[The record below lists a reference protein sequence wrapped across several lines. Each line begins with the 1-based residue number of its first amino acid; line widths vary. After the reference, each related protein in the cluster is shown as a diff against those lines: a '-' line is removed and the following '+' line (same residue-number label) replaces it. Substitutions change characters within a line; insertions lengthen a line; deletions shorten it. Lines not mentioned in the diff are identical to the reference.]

1 MLVRQGVADDL
12 SWYRAQGLV
21 QQPVDLDS
29 IIDYSFVDAAV
40 RHLIPAERAYADME
54 TLTVLCPPCFR
65 EKLRPCEECGSLI
78 RAAAY
83 QHLSTGRVLCEPCVV
98 KKTAATGEK
107 PGLA

>member
-1 MLVRQGVADDL
+1 MSEKDL
-12 SWYRAQGLV
+12 GPIPELC
-21 QQPVDLDS
+21 PCDS
-29 IIDYSFVDAAV
+29 CG
-40 RHLIPAERAYADME
+40 HLIPTERAYADME
-54 TLTVLCPPCFR
+54 TLTVLCPPCLQ

-83 QHLSTGRVLCEPCVV
+83 QHLSSGRVICEPCVV